1 MRFTRRILTFLLL
14 AAVAVAVYFG
24 YRSTAADAL
33 AADREAARAADR
45 ARLSGYQTLLGAD
58 SLFHAGDYR
67 GALAAYQRM
76 TAADTLD
83 DIRRALVARED
94 HAQQLLQVS
103 SLLDS
108 LQIRASRRPAVIS
121 RPVNVPATQPVRPA
135 PLENSD
141 PSQYD
146 SLVFALQKAE
156 TQIRNLQGRIR
167 RSSEGNYLTFT
178 SRQGNEVYYVGEVRD
193 GKANGRGVALLS
205 SGSRYQGE
213 WRDNLKHGIGEFY
226 WTDGAYYEGEYE
238 NDQRS
243 GEGTYHFPNGE
254 TFVGEWADDLRNGE
268 GVFYGADGKVVASGR
283 WEDDELVE

>member
-1 MRFTRRILTFLLL
+1 MRFTRRILSFLLL
-14 AAVAVAVYFG
+14 AAVALAVYLG
-24 YRSTAADAL
+24 YRGTAAGTLATERAAAL
-33 AADREAARAADR
+33 AAER
-45 ARLSGYQTLLGAD
+45 ARLAGYRQLLGAD

-67 GALAAYQRM
+67 GALDAYQRLS
-76 TAADTLD
+76 AADSVAG
-83 DIRRALVARED
+83 IRGAVIARED
-94 HAQQLLQVS
+94 HARQLLQVG

-121 RPVNVPATQPVRPA
+121 RPVNLPATEPVRPA
-135 PLENSD
+135 PLENTD

-213 WRDNLKHGIGEFY
+213 WRDNLKHGIGAFY

-238 NDQRS
+238 NDLRS

-254 TFVGEWADDLRNGE
+254 TFVGEWAEDLRNGE

-283 WEDDELVE
+283 WKDDELVE